1 MTDKPKD
8 FVPKRFM
15 KRGRPNK
22 DFTREAPDYVLGKE
36 NHPDL
41 IIDWEEVK
49 RMLRA
54 GCTQTEV
61 ACAIGISPG
70 TLKAKTQATHGV
82 PLSYYAQEH
91 RKRGEAYLRVHQY
104 EKAMGVTKD
113 GDNTLLIWL
122 GKVRLLQKE
131 PTEKK
136 EVSPELLNGFQG
148 LMNEITKMQEKS

>member
-1 MTDKPKD
+1 MTPKD

-22 DFTREAPDYVLGKE
+22 EFTREAPDHVRAAE
-36 NHPDL
+36 NRPEL

-49 RMLRA
+49 KLLRA

-61 ACAIGISPG
+61 AGAIGISLS
-70 TLKAKTQATHGV
+70 TLKAKTEATHGI

-91 RKRGEAYLRVHQY
+91 RKRGEAYLRLHQY
-104 EKAMGVTKD
+104 EKAIGTTKD

-122 GKVRLLQKE
+122 GKVRLQQKE
-131 PTEKK
+131 PTEKR
-136 EVSPELLNGFQG
+136 EVSPELVKGFEG